1 MSDVTQKTEVGSLN
15 GTPEKRMFWSIM
27 SDYDLRTGLCEL
39 IDNVLDIWLHAKP
52 RLPLTIALSLDS
64 DRQLISIKDNAGGVR
79 REDLRLLITPG
90 GSKNDPN
97 AEIIGYFGVG
107 SKRAV
112 VALAEHVVIKTRAAD
127 ENESYQIDLTK
138 DWLELETWELP
149 EYQIPNIEAGITIIE
164 LSMLK
169 QTFTDSDIKGLLQH
183 FGETYEWFLEI
194 DGCNI
199 RVNGKEVKPLGFDN
213 WAYPPGHNP
222 RVALFEPELRDH
234 GNIGVE
240 ITAGLII
247 DRDPEVDNYGVYCY
261 CNNRLI
267 VKEIK
272 TRDVGYFI
280 SAEAGVPHPD
290 ASLCRVIV
298 RINGKVK
305 LMPWNSS
312 KTAINFSHPSFI
324 ALRPTLIPLVAHFSG
339 LSRRTKDDWPGK
351 VFRYTTGDIE
361 PVDSVDPAS
370 GRKLILPPLPRVNK
384 PHVEQLKAR
393 NKKQIRQ
400 QPWTL
405 GLVEG
410 MAAVDVITRQRFE
423 TKNRIALILL
433 DSNFEIA
440 LKEFIVHRTDLF
452 PNANLNHLFERRQ
465 RVIDAVAEKVTLPR
479 TQLDKAKHYYGLRN
493 KLIHE
498 RATVDITNYDVDTY
512 RETVQEILSRLFNLD
527 F

>member
-15 GTPEKRMFWSIM
+15 GIPEKRVFWSIM

-39 IDNVLDIWLHAKP
+39 IDNVLDIWVQAKP
-52 RLPLTIALSLDS
+52 RSPLKVQLALDAE
-64 DRQLISIKDNAGGVR
+64 RQLISIRDNAGGVK

-112 VALAEHVVIKTRAAD
+112 VALAEHVVIKTRAKD

-149 EYQIPNIEAGITIIE
+149 EYQIPNMEAGSTVIE

-169 QTFTDSDIKGLLQH
+169 QTFNEKDIKPLLQH
-183 FGETYEWFLEI
+183 FGETYQWFLEI
-194 DGCNI
+194 DGCHI
-199 RVNGKEVKPLGFDN
+199 SVNDEEVEALGFDN
-213 WAYPPGHNP
+213 WAYPPGQSP
-222 RVALFEPELRDH
+222 RAAIFEPTLPGH
-234 GNIGVE
+234 GKIGVD
-240 ITAGLII
+240 ITAGLIL
-247 DRDPEVDNYGVYCY
+247 DRDPEGDNYGVYLY

-267 VKEIK
+267 VKELK

-280 SAEAGVPHPD
+280 SGEAGVPHPD

-298 RINGKVK
+298 KINGKVK

-312 KTAINFSHPSFI
+312 KTAINFSHPSFL
-324 ALRPTLIPLVAHFSG
+324 ALRPTLIQLVSHFSG
-339 LSRRTKDDWPGK
+339 LSRRTKDDWSGK
-351 VFRYTTGDIE
+351 IFRHTTGEIE
-361 PVDSVDPAS
+361 SIDPIDAAL
-370 GRKLILPPLPRVNK
+370 GRRLILPPLPRVNK
-384 PHVEQLKAR
+384 PHVEQLKSR
-393 NKKQIRQ
+393 NKKQINQ

-405 GLVEG
+405 GLVEAI
-410 MAAVDVITRQRFE
+410 AAVNVIQRQRLE

-440 LKEFIVHRTDLF
+440 LKEFIVHRSDLF
-452 PNANLNHLFERRQ
+452 PNPDLKHLFERRQ
-465 RVIDAVAEKVTLPR
+465 RVIDAVVQNINLPT
-479 TQLDKAKHYYGLRN
+479 TQ
-493 KLIHE
+493 
-498 RATVDITNYDVDTY
+498 
-512 RETVQEILSRLFNLD
+512 
-527 F
+527 